1 MSGPVDVLAVMTS
14 FVMLGK
20 EFVPRWNRP
29 IGTGLVA
36 NRARYRGG
44 RLYRNPSTAAV
55 LSALEKAERDGVV
68 TCVGTG
74 AEHCR
79 AWNKNAADTAE
90 RYWQLTDAAIAGIGG
105 AK

>member
-1 MSGPVDVLAVMTS
+1 MSAPVNVLAVMTS
-14 FVMLGK
+14 FVMNGK
-20 EFVPRWNRP
+20 EFVPSWNRP
-29 IGTGLVA
+29 FGTGLVA

-44 RLYRNPSTAAV
+44 RLYRNPSTQTV
-55 LSALEKAERDGVV
+55 LAALERAERDGIV

-90 RYWQLTDAAIAGIGG
+90 KYWTLTDASLATIGG
-105 AK
+105 AA